1 MVDETLSKIGND
13 PFVVATV
20 STQVGSNFIANSI
33 IVSRHA
39 TEGAAKREAQKLHN
53 SLDNQLSDR
62 EDFGNGAVI
71 GEAVIVHNG
80 YQVL

>member
-1 MVDETLSKIGND
+1 MVDETLSKIGSGTY
-13 PFVVATV
+13 VVATV

-39 TEGAAKREAQKLHN
+39 TEGSAKFEAQKLHN
-53 SLDNQLSDR
+53 SLQKQFSDR

-80 YQVL
+80 YQTL